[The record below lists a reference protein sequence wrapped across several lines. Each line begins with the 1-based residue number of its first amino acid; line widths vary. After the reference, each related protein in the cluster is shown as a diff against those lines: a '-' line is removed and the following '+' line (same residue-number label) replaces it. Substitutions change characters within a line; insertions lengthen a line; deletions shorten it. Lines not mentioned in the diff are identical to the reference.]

1 MEQIRDR
8 ILKLEQIEWR
18 TLRDLQP
25 ADLKHVAN
33 SDHIRQSILKNG
45 FAFPFAVWQDP
56 AGEIYA
62 IDGHTRKDVL
72 QDMDNVPETL
82 PAFFVDAD
90 NREDAIRILLE
101 VYNQRHNEINPDVL
115 TEWLEV
121 EAIAVETVNVGSLHS
136 AEVKETKTE
145 VTEDEYDDT
154 LPEHPETV
162 LGDLYEIGPHRL
174 LCGDSTDSDQVARL
188 MNGEKADMVFTDPP
202 YNINYG
208 NIKHPKSKQREIEN
222 DNMDSGDFKDFCSSF
237 ISNIILFSK
246 GCVYMAGP
254 PGPDG
259 RIMFMEADK
268 VMHCSTVIV
277 WNKDQFT
284 LGRGKYQN
292 KYEPIWFGWIDN
304 GTSFY
309 GDRSQTNVWDIPR
322 PKKSEEHPT
331 MKPVE
336 LVARAVNHASRKD
349 DSCLD
354 LFGGSG
360 TSMVA
365 CDQLHRKCYG
375 MELDPKYCDVIVK
388 RLIKLNPS
396 LTIKRNGEDVTEFW
410 KEKAAQQ

>member
-8 ILKLEQIEWR
+8 ILKLEQIKWR
-18 TLRDLQP
+18 NLSDLQP
-25 ADLKHVAN
+25 TDLKHVAN
-33 SDHIRQSILKNG
+33 SDNIRQSILKNG

-136 AEVKETKTE
+136 AEVKEAKTE

-154 LPEHPETV
+154 LPVLAETI

-202 YNINYG
+202 Y
-208 NIKHPKSKQREIEN
+208 EIDFDYSNAAIFSEN
-222 DNMDSGDFKDFCSSF
+222 AHIFIFNNDRAIIRQLSESPFVFKGFFVFNHSGTAIPQEGGHEVFLDHIL
-237 ISNIILFSK
+237 ISHEVNGGPAIRYNK
-246 GCVYMAGP
+246 GEGT
-254 PGPDG
+254 
-259 RIMFMEADK
+259 R
-268 VMHCSTVIV
+268 TVI
-277 WNKDQFT
+277 
-284 LGRGKYQN
+284 RGEYRHSENHKHEKPN
-292 KYEPIWFGWIDN
+292 NLLSPIVKGYSN
-304 GTSFY
+304 EG
-309 GDRSQTNVWDIPR
+309 QV
-322 PKKSEEHPT
+322 
-331 MKPVE
+331 V
-336 LVARAVNHASRKD
+336 
-349 DSCLD
+349 LD
-354 LFGGSG
+354 FFIGSG
-360 TSMVA
+360 SLMATS
-365 CDQLHRKCYG
+365 DQLHRKCYG
-375 MELDPKYCDVIVK
+375 MEIDPKYCDVIVK
-388 RLIKLNPS
+388 RMAKLNPA
-396 LTIKRNGEDVTEFW
+396 LAIKRNRVDVTEFW
-410 KEKAAQQ
+410 KEKAAQI

>member
-25 ADLKHVAN
+25 PDLKHVAN
-33 SDHIRQSILKNG
+33 RDYIRQSILKNG

-188 MNGEKADMVFTDPP
+188 LG
-202 YNINYG
+202 IN
-208 NIKHPKSKQREIEN
+208 NLQP
-222 DNMDSGDFKDFCSSF
+222 
-237 ISNIILFSK
+237 
-246 GCVYMAGP
+246 
-254 PGPDG
+254 
-259 RIMFMEADK
+259 
-268 VMHCSTVIV
+268 
-277 WNKDQFT
+277 
-284 LGRGKYQN
+284 
-292 KYEPIWFGWIDN
+292 
-304 GTSFY
+304 
-309 GDRSQTNVWDIPR
+309 
-322 PKKSEEHPT
+322 
-331 MKPVE
+331 
-336 LVARAVNHASRKD
+336 
-349 DSCLD
+349 
-354 LFGGSG
+354 
-360 TSMVA
+360 
-365 CDQLHRKCYG
+365 
-375 MELDPKYCDVIVK
+375 
-388 RLIKLNPS
+388 
-396 LTIKRNGEDVTEFW
+396 
-410 KEKAAQQ
+410 